1 MRCGGADERSRF
13 GLDGFCIQ
21 TRLNLYKRL
30 AAVDQAEQIDAL
42 REEITER
49 FGELRIERDT
59 LEAKDR
65 AQLIRD
71 VLRSLGAPKVAVS
84 VS

>member
-1 MRCGGADERSRF
+1 MD
-13 GLDGFCIQ
+13 FCIQ
-21 TRLNLYKRL
+21 TRLNLYKPL
-30 AAVDQAEQIDAL
+30 ATVDQAEQIDAL